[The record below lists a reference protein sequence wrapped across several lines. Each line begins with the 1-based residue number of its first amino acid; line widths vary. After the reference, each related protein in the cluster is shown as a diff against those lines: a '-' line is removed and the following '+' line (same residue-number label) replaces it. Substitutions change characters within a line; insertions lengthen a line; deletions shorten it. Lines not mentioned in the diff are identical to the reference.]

1 LDEERTMNN
10 QERTTA
16 AQSSRATPAPLWLN
30 SPLFPPRESRRRP
43 YAFYAKMRREQPIAR
58 DEKNGIW
65 AAYRYEDVK
74 PVLMDYRTFSSDLR
88 KLQRTPVPEDGRPL
102 RDNSLIGCDP
112 PRHKQLRDLVS
123 KVFTPR
129 AVASLEPRIAEI
141 ADELLDQAA
150 HSPGMDFVCDF
161 SDPLPVIVIAEML
174 GIPTKDR
181 ATFKRWSDDLIGE
194 SGGVEDVQSPTEIA
208 RRRASLAE
216 MDEYFRQVI
225 EQRRINPRDDL
236 ISGLVQAEIDGR
248 QLTEDELLAFCDL
261 LLIAG
266 NVTTT
271 NLLGNAV
278 LCLSEHRDQLDRL
291 RAIPTLLPSAIEEVL
306 RFESPVQA
314 ISRITTTDVAIRGQ
328 TIPSGA
334 LVIGFLGS
342 ANRDEAVFPEP
353 EVFDVARDPNPN
365 LAFGTG
371 IHVCLGAPLARLE
384 SRVALRVL
392 LERFPDWE
400 LSDPSAIEF
409 TKGFLHGVTHLPLR
423 FTPASRAAA

>member
-1 LDEERTMNN
+1 MNN
-10 QERTTA
+10 QKHATTT
-16 AQSSRATPAPLWLN
+16 QSSRLEPAPFWLN

-43 YAFYAKMRREQPIAR
+43 YAFYATTRREQPIAH
-58 DEKNGIW
+58 DETNGMW
-65 AAYRYEDVK
+65 ALYRYEDVK
-74 PVLMDYRTFSSDLR
+74 PLLLDYRTFSSDLR
-88 KLQRTPVPEDGRPL
+88 KLQRTQIPEDGRPL

-129 AVASLEPRIAEI
+129 AVANLEPRIAEI
-141 ADELLDQAA
+141 AGDLLDQA
-150 HSPGMDFVCDF
+150 SQSRGMDFVCDF

-194 SGGVEDVQSPTEIA
+194 SGGVEDVQSPAEIA

-216 MDEYFRQVI
+216 MDDYFRRVI
-225 EQRRINPRDDL
+225 EQRRQNPRDDL

-248 QLTEDELLAFCDL
+248 RLTEDELLAFCDL

-278 LCLSEHRDQLDRL
+278 LCLSEHRDQLARL
-291 RAIPTLLPSAIEEVL
+291 RANPALLPLAIEEVL

-328 TIPSGA
+328 TVPAGA
-334 LVIGFLGS
+334 LVIAFLGS
-342 ANRDEAVFPEP
+342 ANRDESVFPNP
-353 EVFDVARDPNPN
+353 EEFDVARDPNPN
-365 LAFGTG
+365 LAFGSG
-371 IHVCLGAPLARLE
+371 IHFCLGAPLARLE

-400 LSDPSAIEF
+400 IPDPTAIEF

-423 FTPASRAAA
+423 LTSAPRATVVS